1 MKRIMTATFL
11 ISMMFLGVAAAGTKT
26 HKAAQ
31 IEFWVPDNW
40 TLEGEE
46 ADQLTVSDPKGQVGL
61 LFFVKDGK
69 DIKAAL
75 AALDELIAKIATDV
89 KMVGKPQKT
98 TLNGLEA
105 VVVDGTAKAEG
116 KRVELSI
123 LVVKTP
129 TGKYLA
135 VFGVLEPAVKKK
147 HEANLV
153 KILGSLK
160 KAKPAGKFGK

>member
-1 MKRIMTATFL
+1 MKRIMTAVFL
-11 ISMMFLGVAAAGTKT
+11 VAMMFGIAAADTKT

-31 IEFWVPDNW
+31 IQFWVPDTW
-40 TLEGEE
+40 TVEGEDK
-46 ADQLTVSDPKGQVGL
+46 DQLTVSDPKGQVGL
-61 LFFVKDGK
+61 LFLVRDGK

-75 AALDELIAKIATDV
+75 AALDDVIAKIATDV

-105 VVVDGTAKAEG
+105 VVVDGTAKADG
-116 KRVELSI
+116 KPVELSI

-129 TGKYLA
+129 NGKYLA
-135 VFGVLEPAVKKK
+135 VFGVLEPAVKKT

-153 KILGSLK
+153 KILASLK
-160 KAKPAGKFGK
+160 AAKPAGKFGN